1 MEYIKRILYVLQL
14 MVMIP
19 IHLAVFFLIYLPL
32 SGVIIVLEMV
42 LLLPIYYVITGE
54 FYFDDYVSVTT
65 AAWDVMFEEKR
76 KFTLHRYYN

>member
-19 IHLAVFFLIYLPL
+19 IHLAVFILLYLPL
-32 SGVIIVLEMV
+32 SGVIIVLEIV

-65 AAWDVMFEEKR
+65 AAWDVMFEDS
-76 KFTLHRYYN
+76 KFTLKRYSN